1 MDEPKLKFEYNPN
14 KSSCTS
20 LFKVIYQHTTI
31 LEFILYV
38 IGILSAIAEGY
49 FYQHII
55 NMLGEMLDDLYLPE
69 NILDTVNKNV
79 SKKFYYYGALAF
91 LAQFLMFFL
100 LEYVSFN
107 IIGRIKAVYLRILFS
122 LNQSFYDN
130 LPLAKNE
137 LITEIEREILTI
149 RSAIGINFG
158 NIFMDATIFVYGIS
172 DGFHMH
178 AKSALLMSYYIPLW
192 ILCAI
197 LFLILMKKE
206 EEKKKKMYNEI
217 GGYLSDTIKNI
228 KEVASFSN
236 FDYEREIFN
245 KKIQELK
252 EIFRDYPWKT
262 ALLDAITCFLVSASM
277 TYRLGILGYQFYQ
290 VLINKKT
297 YDIQSFVVSTE
308 LFCMGG
314 AQIID
319 IIPYIRRYMQCINI
333 FSFYENIKQYYIY
346 YANVKDQWNEL
357 IFKDERYFKKGKKL
371 NIEEPENQTLKTIKN
386 KIKGKITFNNVCF
399 SYYGKEAQDNLDSS
413 KLGKE
418 KIEYVLKDFNMIIK
432 ENEMTAIYGESGAGK
447 STIVKLIVKI
457 YELEEGNGQIL
468 IDDFLNINNLSNNS
482 KGNNINNEVFDL
494 NTYRK
499 LIGYVPQQAV
509 LSNCSIRENIKFGR
523 ENISDCQI
531 WNTLGELGFDDFI
544 KILDKKLDYIVGSK
558 GGKLSGGQIQKIAI
572 ARALVGQPKIL
583 ILDEAA
589 SSLDSK
595 SENSLNKAI
604 DSLKGKMTI
613 ILITH
618 KIKDLKR
625 ADNII
630 MMKSSGIIIESGK
643 KAELLEKKGVYYN
656 VLKEVGEENEN
667 LGHLSNEKK
676 KEYFL
681 EDGYNKYSTIIKK
694 PSSQIYS
701 KSSPN
706 ETNIDDSLNVLNNE
720 LIKNTI
726 NLKNYSEEL
735 DSKKITPSNAF
746 DEEENQEEAG
756 SSITNFIKGMTPYK
770 KLFFIGLFLFLAKG
784 GVDSA
789 IGYLF
794 GDGEGIIFLQTKGNA
809 LKKKIK
815 KYLLILGTL
824 SLIKAILGFFGRFLL
839 EILGEYLSEKYK
851 ISTFSMILRMHMGF
865 FDKNINSPGKLSE
878 RIIFRTNAI
887 NGVIFSF
894 LSLIFEI
901 IGKSIGALIIGFIE
915 TWQMPVMTVIA
926 LIIILSLD
934 VGFFIFSRK
943 KEIILKKSI
952 YGEILSDNLNNM
964 IPIYAYNAKDFWIKQ
979 FLEEN
984 YSIRKKIVL
993 YDFLISLFYSL
1004 SIFTLYIFDGIFCYV
1019 TTKLYVNG
1027 TLSLNSVMGRMG
1039 TLEAVVQM
1047 LSYSIKNIRLMS
1059 NMSESIADLDKLEK
1073 LKTEIDPENDPGII
1087 EESFYS
1093 NLTGKIEFNNVSF
1106 AYPSNKSSTILKNVN
1121 FIINPGDKIGII
1133 GNSGCGK
1140 STISQLIERFY
1151 DINGGNILIDNYC
1164 LKDLNLSKLRKK
1176 IGYVRQEPVIFN
1188 RTNYENI
1195 LYGKLD
1201 STEEEVLEAAKSCKI
1216 DNKLNH
1222 ETTKSESEKKE
1233 ICLGNVKNEGL
1244 SGGEKQRICL
1254 ARVILKKPQILI
1266 LDESTSAL
1274 DKETEEQIQGSI
1286 EHMINQL
1293 KCTLIIISH
1302 KYNDLKSCSNCI
1314 LIKDGIISKIGKPNE
1329 FKNFLNS

>member
-1 MDEPKLKFEYNPN
+1 
-14 KSSCTS
+14 
-20 LFKVIYQHTTI
+20 
-31 LEFILYV
+31 
-38 IGILSAIAEGY
+38 
-49 FYQHII
+49 
-55 NMLGEMLDDLYLPE
+55 
-69 NILDTVNKNV
+69 
-79 SKKFYYYGALAF
+79 
-91 LAQFLMFFL
+91 
-100 LEYVSFN
+100 
-107 IIGRIKAVYLRILFS
+107 
-122 LNQSFYDN
+122 
-130 LPLAKNE
+130 
-137 LITEIEREILTI
+137 
-149 RSAIGINFG
+149 
-158 NIFMDATIFVYGIS
+158 
-172 DGFHMH
+172 
-178 AKSALLMSYYIPLW
+178 
-192 ILCAI
+192 
-197 LFLILMKKE
+197 
-206 EEKKKKMYNEI
+206 MYNEI

-236 FDYEREIFN
+236 FDYEREFFY

-252 EIFRDYPWKT
+252 EIFKHFPWKT
-262 ALLDAITCFLVSASM
+262 ALLDAITCFLVSSAM

-333 FSFYENIKQYYIY
+333 ISFYEYIKQYYIY
-346 YANVKDQWNEL
+346 YVNVKDQWDEL
-357 IFKDERYFKKGKKL
+357 IFKDERNFKKAKTK
-371 NIEEPENQTLKTIKN
+371 NIEEPEEQTLKAIKN
-386 KIKGKITFNNVCF
+386 KIKGRITFNNVSF
-399 SYYGKEAQDNLDSS
+399 SYYGKEIQDKLDST
-413 KLGKE
+413 KLRNE
-418 KIEYVLKDFNMIIK
+418 KYILKDFNMIIK

-447 STIVKLIVKI
+447 STIIKLIDKI
-457 YELEEGNGQIL
+457 YELEEGNGKIL
-468 IDDFLNINNLSNNS
+468 IDDININNLSNNS
-482 KGNNINNEVFDL
+482 KGNNINNEGFDL

-523 ENISDCQI
+523 ENISDYQI

-544 KILDKKLDYIVGSK
+544 KKFDKKLDYIVGSK

-583 ILDEAA
+583 ILDEAT
-589 SSLDSK
+589 SSLDSE
-595 SENSLNKAI
+595 SENILNNAI

-643 KAELLEKKGVYYN
+643 KTELLEKKGVYYN
-656 VLKEVGEENEN
+656 VLKEVGEENGN

-676 KEYFL
+676 KQNFL
-681 EDGYNKYSTIIKK
+681 EGDYSKYRTIIQKT
-694 PSSQIYS
+694 SSQKYS

-706 ETNIDDSLNVLNNE
+706 ETNIDDSPNFLNNE
-720 LIKNTI
+720 LIKNTN
-726 NLKNYSEEL
+726 NLKYYSEEL
-735 DSKKITPSNAF
+735 DSKRITPNNTF
-746 DEEENQEEAG
+746 DEEKIQEEVS

-770 KLFFIGLFLFLAKG
+770 KLFFLGLFLFLAKG

-794 GDGEGIIFLQTKGNA
+794 GDGEGIIFLQTEGNA

-824 SLIKAILGFFGRFLL
+824 SLIKATLGFFGRFFL

-894 LSLIFEI
+894 LSLILEI

-915 TWQMPVMTVIA
+915 TWQMPVMTIIA
-926 LIIILSLD
+926 LIIILLLD
-934 VGFFIFSRK
+934 IGFFIFSKK
-943 KEIILKKSI
+943 KEIILKMSI

-964 IPIYAYNAKDFWIKQ
+964 IPMYAYNAKDFWIKQ

-984 YSIRKKIVL
+984 YYIRKKIVL

-1004 SIFTLYIFDGIFCYV
+1004 SIFTLYIFDGLFCYV

-1073 LKTEIDPENDPGII
+1073 LKTEIDPENDSGKV
-1087 EESFYS
+1087 EQNFYS
-1093 NLTGKIEFNNVSF
+1093 NITGKIEFINVSF

-1151 DINGGNILIDNYC
+1151 DINGGNILIDNFC

-1176 IGYVRQEPVIFN
+1176 IGYVRQDPIIFN

-1195 LYGKLD
+1195 LYG
-1201 STEEEVLEAAKSCKI
+1201 
-1216 DNKLNH
+1216 
-1222 ETTKSESEKKE
+1222 
-1233 ICLGNVKNEGL
+1233 
-1244 SGGEKQRICL
+1244 
-1254 ARVILKKPQILI
+1254 
-1266 LDESTSAL
+1266 
-1274 DKETEEQIQGSI
+1274 
-1286 EHMINQL
+1286 
-1293 KCTLIIISH
+1293 
-1302 KYNDLKSCSNCI
+1302 
-1314 LIKDGIISKIGKPNE
+1314 
-1329 FKNFLNS
+1329 